1 MEPKERTVVI
11 LGASNRED
19 RYSYKAFKM
28 LASHGFRVI
37 PIHPALAD
45 IEGVK
50 VKASLED
57 IDQEVDTVTLYVGPS
72 RLPDLLSGIIR
83 LSPRRVVFNPG
94 TELPEAQEELKKRG
108 IEVVEGCTL
117 VMIRNGNF

>member
-11 LGASNRED
+11 LGASNKED

-28 LASHGFRVI
+28 LQSYGFSVV
-37 PIHPALAD
+37 PIHPVLSD
-45 IEGVK
+45 IEGVG

-57 IDQEVDTVTLYVGPS
+57 VDQEVDTVTLYVGPT
-72 RLPDLLSGIIR
+72 RLPALLPGIIR

-94 TELPEAQEELKKRG
+94 TELPEAQEELRRKG
-108 IEVVEGCTL
+108 IEVIEGCTL
-117 VMIRNGNF
+117 VMLRNGNF